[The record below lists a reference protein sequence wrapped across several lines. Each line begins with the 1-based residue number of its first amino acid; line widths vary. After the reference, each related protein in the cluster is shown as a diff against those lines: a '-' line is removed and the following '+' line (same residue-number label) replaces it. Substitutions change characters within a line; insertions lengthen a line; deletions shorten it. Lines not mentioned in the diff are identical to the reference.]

1 MENKPRLGRPPAGT
15 NGNKVNMCI
24 RVDPKLAEILRQYG
38 AVKTIEAAIPFY
50 LEAINAG
57 LIDPPA

>member
-1 MENKPRLGRPPAGT
+1 MDQKPKRGRPPKGAD
-15 NGNKVNMCI
+15 NKVRLNL
-24 RVDPKLAEILRQYG
+24 RVDPKLYEALKEYG
-38 AVKTIEAAIPFY
+38 PVKTIEAAIPFY